1 MDELLQ
7 VGKRGYEL
15 TAEEWEKVDELVD
28 KTGCSYYGA
37 RWALG
42 LKPPADQNAHAVDER
57 LSDQNIPADKKLRPH
72 HSPTVLGTRTRE
84 AHALWGQGPLTEE
97 QKQINREGIAMAR
110 AALRNARAACR
121 PAVG

>member
-1 MDELLQ
+1 MSELSQ
-7 VGKRGYEL
+7 TGERGREL
-15 TAEEWEKVDELVD
+15 TAEEWEKVERDVD
-28 KTGCSYYGA
+28 MGYLSYDDA
-37 RWALG
+37 WRKLG
-42 LKPPADQNAHAVDER
+42 VKPPSYQIGHAVDGQ

-97 QKQINREGIAMAR
+97 QKQTNRDGIAMAR

>member
-7 VGKRGYEL
+7 VGDEWDCEL

-42 LKPPADQNAHAVDER
+42 LKPPSCQIVHAVDGR
-57 LSDQNIPADKKLRPH
+57 LSDQNIPADKKLRPER
-72 HSPTVLGTRTRE
+72 SRFDTRTQQAHE
-84 AHALWGQGPLTEE
+84 ASGQGPLTEE
-97 QKQINREGIAMAR
+97 QKQTNRDGIRMVR
-110 AALRNARAACR
+110 TALKNA
-121 PAVG
+121 